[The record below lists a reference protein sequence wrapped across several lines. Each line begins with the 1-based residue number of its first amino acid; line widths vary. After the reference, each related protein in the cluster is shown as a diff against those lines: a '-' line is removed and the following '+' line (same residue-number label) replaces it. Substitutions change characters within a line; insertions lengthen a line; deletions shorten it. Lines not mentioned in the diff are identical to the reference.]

1 MKVLHIIASVDPASG
16 GPAEYLRH
24 ITVAMTAQGHDAEIV
39 CLDPRG
45 AHFPGLYSV
54 PMAALGRWAGP
65 YGFSPELGSW
75 MAGNAGRFDVAV
87 IHGLWNHAAIGPR
100 RALLA
105 AGLPYVVFA
114 HGMLDPWFAGQNRLK
129 HLLKRLVWSF
139 VQGPVLRD
147 AHAVLFTCAEERRL
161 AEGAF
166 PGHAFSSR
174 IVAFGTAAPPPA
186 DPAQI
191 AAFRATV
198 PTLGEHPYLLFLG
211 RLHPKKG
218 LDLLVEAFAG
228 IAPSQLEL
236 DLVIAGPDPAGLQSK
251 LMARA
256 NGLGIGKRIHWSG
269 MLSGAAKWGAFR
281 GADAFVLPSHQ
292 ENFGIAVAEAMACG
306 VPVLISNKVNI
317 WREVEACGGGLVTG
331 DDAAAFQ
338 KFLARWLALPE
349 AEKLSTREAA
359 RQGFARHF
367 HIETAATDL
376 IEVLG
381 EACGRSGA

>member
-16 GPAEYLRH
+16 GPAEYLRN
-24 ITVAMTAQGHDAEIV
+24 ITMAMAERRHDAEIV
-39 CLDPRG
+39 CLDPSGVDFLR
-45 AHFPGLYSV
+45 LYSV
-54 PMAALGRWAGP
+54 PIAAMGRWAGP
-65 YGFSPELGSW
+65 YGFSPELGAW
-75 MAGNAGRFDVAV
+75 ITDNADRFDVAV

-100 RALLA
+100 RALRA

-114 HGMLDPWFAGQNRLK
+114 HGMLDPWCAGQHRLK

-139 VQGPVLRD
+139 AQGPVLRD
-147 AHAVLFTCAEERRL
+147 AHSVLFTCAEERRL

-166 PGHAFSSR
+166 WGHAFTSR

-191 AAFRATV
+191 AAFRAAV
-198 PTLGEHPYLLFLG
+198 PSLGERRYLLFLG

-228 IAPSQLEL
+228 VAPSHPAL
-236 DLVIAGPDPAGLQSK
+236 DLVIAGPDPVGLQSK

-256 NGLGIGKRIHWSG
+256 HALEIGTRIHWPG
-269 MLSGAAKWGAFR
+269 MLNGAAKWGAFR

-292 ENFGIAVAEAMACG
+292 ENFGIAVAEAMACR

-317 WREVEACGGGLVTG
+317 WREVEASGGGLVAN
-331 DDAAAFQ
+331 DDAASFERL
-338 KFLARWLALPE
+338 LARWLALPE
-349 AEKLSTREAA
+349 AEKLSMGEAA
-359 RQGFARHF
+359 GQGFAQHF
-367 HIETAATDL
+367 HIAIAATDL
-376 IEVLG
+376 IAALA